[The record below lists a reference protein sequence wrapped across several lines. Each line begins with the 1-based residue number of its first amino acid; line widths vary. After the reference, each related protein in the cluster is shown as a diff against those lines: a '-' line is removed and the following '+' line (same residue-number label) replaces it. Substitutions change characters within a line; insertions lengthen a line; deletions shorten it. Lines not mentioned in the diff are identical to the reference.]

1 MNYIIGGGITG
12 LILLELNKD
21 YKLITDQIGGQ
32 LKMEVPTG
40 PKILHHSTKVAQF
53 LKSVGLNSFSYL
65 KTFKVGY
72 LVNDKIIDNLSK
84 NDALFYYQ
92 KTRGRSSIPN
102 STFLSEGKTMIAGY
116 DMNELGLVN
125 LLYER
130 NKDRI
135 IHKKVNFIDTDYKTL
150 NGILQY
156 DKLISTIDLQL
167 LLKLL
172 IIPVNLEKN
181 LVHYYLVEKT
191 KKDIFDVN
199 PILSYVYDIYNL
211 DINRITKVDENKR
224 IIESNNYTKFDG
236 YKVIKHIP
244 LYTQLRYELKLKE
257 IRGIKLVGRFAEY
270 NHAVKAN
277 NIIEEYFNER
287 KNMYI

>member
-32 LKMEVPTG
+32 LKLEIPTG
-40 PKILHHSTKVAQF
+40 PKILHHSFKVANF
-53 LKSVGLNSFSYL
+53 LKSIGLNPFSYL

-72 LVNDKIIDNLSK
+72 LVNGKITSNLSK
-84 NDALFYYQ
+84 SEALFYYQ
-92 KTRGRSSIPN
+92 KTRGHSSIPN
-102 STFLSEGKTMIAGY
+102 STFLSEGKTIITGY

-135 IHKKVNFIDTDYKTL
+135 INQRVNFIDTQNKTINNL
-150 NGILQY
+150 KY

-167 LLKLL
+167 LFKLL
-172 IIPVNLEKN
+172 NIPINLEKN
-181 LVHYYLVEKT
+181 LVHYYLVERT
-191 KKDIFDVN
+191 KNDIFDAN
-199 PILSYVYDIYNL
+199 PELSYVYDIYNL
-211 DINRITKVDENKR
+211 DINRITKVDTNKR
-224 IIESNNYTKFDG
+224 IIESNNLKNRFNNYEI
-236 YKVIKHIP
+236 IKHIP

-257 IRGIKLVGRFAEY
+257 VRDIKLEGRFAEY

-277 NIIEEYFNER
+277 NIIERYFNED